1 MKAAVRYRLVTF
13 LVVTA
18 IAAIMLPAFAYQYP
32 LSATDIRNAYLL
44 GYAKDQETSDF
55 FAQYVR
61 QFPTPDSGPHVA
73 TITIKTPYAQVAEL
87 GKSAAD
93 ADVQSAQDQFGNK
106 KVPLLVCVEV
116 DLTPTYPDPA
126 SSNPVTIG
134 FLVPDFQHDFRIQ
147 LIQDGKEIEA
157 QSTRVYLLP
166 YGTSSGDTQVSGAII
181 KLEYAPDKVNPD
193 DEVTVKVHTPDHQRI
208 KTAFDLGHL
217 H

>member
-1 MKAAVRYRLVTF
+1 MKAPVRYRLVLF
-13 LVVTA
+13 LAVIA
-18 IAAIMLPAFAYQYP
+18 IAAIVLPAFAYQYP

-61 QFPTPDSGPHVA
+61 QFPAPDSGPHVA

-93 ADVQSAQDQFGNK
+93 ADVQSAQDEFGNK
-106 KVPLLVCVEV
+106 NVPLLICVEV
-116 DLTPTYPDPA
+116 DLTATYPDPT
-126 SSNPVTIG
+126 SSNPATIG
-134 FLVPDFQHDFRIQ
+134 YLVPDFQHDFRIQ

-166 YGTSSGDTQVSGAII
+166 YGTSSNDTEISGAII
-181 KLEYAPDKVNPD
+181 ELKYDLDKVNP
-193 DEVTVKVHTPDHQRI
+193 DEVTVKVHTPDDQHI
-208 KTAFDLGHL
+208 KTDFDLGNL
-217 H
+217 R

>member
-1 MKAAVRYRLVTF
+1 MKATVRHRLVVF
-13 LVVTA
+13 LAVTA
-18 IAAIMLPAFAYQYP
+18 SAAIVLPAFAFQYP

-61 QFPTPDSGPHVA
+61 QFPAPDSGPHVA

-93 ADVQSAQDQFGNK
+93 ADVQSAQDEFGNK

-116 DLTPTYPDPA
+116 DLTATYPDPT
-126 SSNPVTIG
+126 SSYPATVG

-147 LIQDGKEIEA
+147 LIQDDKEIEA

-166 YGTSSGDTQVSGAII
+166 YGISSDDTQVSGAII
-181 KLEYAPDKVNPD
+181 KLEYGPDKVNPD
-193 DEVTVKVHTPDHQRI
+193 DEATVRVHTPDDQDVE
-208 KTAFDLGHL
+208 TTFDLGHL
-217 H
+217 K